1 MTAVIRRKTWE
12 QRQDD
17 KITAEYV
24 RLSNENRALKIDYNS
39 AMEQLHE
46 LQIRI
51 ETVLETLK
59 GVQS

>member
-46 LQIRI
+46 LQARI

-59 GVQS
+59 EVRS